1 MLKSYDS
8 CIPNTN
14 INLHKQSNNNNS
26 QSKVRYD
33 TNRYSDFTKFK
44 RDTKKFK
51 NILEGDASTNM
62 QRTKLTRRYDLRS
75 NEADQESSLFFSFS
89 SFTFDFFFFFIFAS
103 TFTVDQ
109 QKNVMLNVVCDRCP
123 VTERAHG
130 S

>member
-1 MLKSYDS
+1 MILIGIVILRNLKR
-8 CIPNTN
+8 IQN
-14 INLHKQSNNNNS
+14 
-26 QSKVRYD
+26 V
-33 TNRYSDFTKFK
+33 
-44 RDTKKFK
+44 
-51 NILEGDASTNM
+51 LEDEASTNM

-89 SFTFDFFFFFIFAS
+89 SFTFDFFSFFFLIFAS

>member
-1 MLKSYDS
+1 MILIGIVILRNLKR
-8 CIPNTN
+8 IQN
-14 INLHKQSNNNNS
+14 
-26 QSKVRYD
+26 V
-33 TNRYSDFTKFK
+33 
-44 RDTKKFK
+44 
-51 NILEGDASTNM
+51 LEDEASTNM

-89 SFTFDFFFFFIFAS
+89 SFTFDFFFFFLIFAS